1 MKNLFF
7 AFFVVLFSIS
17 LTAQVDTQ
25 KKTKEALVLNAVPL
39 EENSSFVE
47 PCSFDKHS
55 RAKMDTDSQ
64 YKKITDDFTRRLAKG
79 ELVPE
84 KSGTV
89 YQIPVVIHVLYTNT
103 YDLTDEQV
111 VQGLQYLN
119 NYWRKVAG
127 TYGDGSGVD
136 MEVEFSL
143 AVRDP
148 NGNCTNGIVR
158 RDMNSNS
165 TYVNYGVDS
174 PGISDADAKTGRWP
188 TNQYYNI
195 YLVNFIEGA
204 NCFTGGGYTAGYAY
218 LAGAHGQTYDGTICL
233 MCSFIDETSNTLAHE
248 LGHAM
253 NLYHTFE
260 DNTSSCTTESN
271 CATDGDEVCDT
282 RPHRMNDCG
291 GTGCTGSGTLANST
305 GNYMSYCGN
314 TTLFTDGQKTR
325 ARTAIT
331 DIRGSFL
338 YANGNNKLVPP
349 AAPTVEFS
357 ASNTAVCTGGSVKFT
372 DESTC
377 IPNTLSTNT
386 GWPNH
391 TFAWSITGPVTLTS
405 DLQNPTITF
414 NTPGTYSVSL
424 TITNNQG
431 TFSETK
437 SGYVTVAASPVVA
450 CSPTSQ
456 NAGNFA
462 HTVNNVQFNTINSST
477 STTTNV
483 AYTDFS
489 CSRNTTVVVGNTYEI
504 SVSIRAG
511 GSYPEVFEVYIDYNN
526 NGTFEVGELIH
537 SGSTPASTSNTFTTN
552 VIIPETAITNTL
564 LRMRVYG
571 EAGTLTN
578 NERNCTASL
587 LVGDVE
593 DYGVLII
600 DETPSNEYDAGISL
614 VTLASGPDCSN
625 TFEPSLTLRNY
636 GTATLTSVQ
645 IQYDVNG
652 LNPQTYDWT
661 GSLASNATTTIILPE
676 TTGDV
681 GVNAFNA
688 TTVSGT
694 LNGSNVDEELANDDA
709 SSNFTVENGTN
720 SATLSLTTDNYGFET
735 AWRIVDENSVTI
747 AEGGNLSVIPGGAR
761 TAQTT
766 DPGAYGNGETIT
778 ESFCLADGCY
788 NFTIYDDYGDGIC
801 CDYGNGSFSIT
812 DNSDG
817 TVLVSGG
824 TFTVS
829 ITEEFCFVDP
839 VITVTS
845 TPADVT
851 INCEDSNLPANT
863 GELLATTTCS
873 GDVVINYADETVTG
887 SCVNS
892 STITRTWTVT
902 DDCSNSETHVQ
913 TITVVDNTVPTIDCG
928 ISTDELFTSGGTVTL
943 PDYTTG
949 GTYSDNCTATNDLI
963 ITQSPLAGTTHSDD
977 VVVTI
982 TAEDE
987 CGNTSDCTINVTV
1000 TNNENISI
1008 TFAPADVTISCEES
1022 TLPVN
1027 TGQLTA
1033 TTGCGSNGLDIS
1045 YNDDIAAG
1053 SCVNSSTIT
1062 RTWTVTDACANIE
1075 THVQT
1080 ITIIDNTAPIVDCGI
1095 STDETTT
1102 DTGSTIVPDYIT
1114 GATISDNCSA
1124 IGDITIVQ
1132 TPAAGSSVGTGTHNV
1147 TISAT
1152 DECGNENSCT
1162 IVFTVT
1168 NENGITITNAINTS
1182 INVECIDDATT
1193 INTGVVTAS
1202 TTCGDGSVT
1211 IDYADVSDGNSCPEV
1226 ITRTWTVTDPCANEE
1241 TYVQTITIND
1251 VTNPTASN
1259 PANISVQCSADVPV
1273 ANSSFV
1279 TDAADNCTT
1288 TPIVT
1293 HLSDVSDGNTCP
1305 EVITRT
1311 YRVTDDCG
1319 NFTDVS
1325 HTITINDDIAP
1336 AGTAPANVTV
1346 QCVGDVPAVNTNSL
1360 TGVSDNCTAVP
1371 TVVHISDVSNGA
1383 TCPEVITR
1391 TYRISDDCNNFI
1403 EVVQTIT
1410 INDDIAPIASNPATI
1425 NVACTS
1431 DVPAP
1436 NPDVVTDAT
1445 DNCGIQSVVHL
1456 GDVSDNNVCNGEQI
1470 TRTYRV
1476 TDLCGNTTDV
1486 TQTIFI
1492 SAVSPAFEIGG
1503 TNPTECGGTDGFIT
1517 LSGLEASTDYELTY
1531 NSGVTTI
1538 ITTNGAGESVITG
1551 LTAGMYTGFTVSLS
1565 SCSMCETTNGSS
1577 VTLSD
1582 PNPPTVS
1589 AGLDVE
1595 VCEGT
1600 EITLTATNPDA
1611 ADILWNNGI
1620 VDGVPFTQPTGTV
1633 IYTVTANLEGCTN
1646 TDNVSVT
1653 VYAAPTASNPAP
1665 TSVQCVGDVPVPNTA
1680 VVTDNSGG
1688 TTVTFVNDVSNG
1700 ETCPEVITRTFRVT
1714 DECGSFIDVVHTITV
1729 NDETAPVI
1737 ECPEQTETLAAS
1749 DNPVCPDYTAT
1760 AIVSDNCSA
1769 SPTVSQ
1775 SPLAG
1780 TDLSIGINIITLT
1793 ATDACG
1799 NSSSCEVLVTVDDDL
1814 SIGEQALQSINIYPN
1829 PASETLFVDLTSTDV
1844 SNFTL
1849 TVYDMAGK
1857 LLIEQIHNEATLVEL
1872 DVTHLATGMYQI
1884 RIKDENNIL
1893 VRKITKH

>member
-25 KKTKEALVLNAVPL
+25 KKTKSAPVLTAVPL
-39 EENSSFVE
+39 EDNSPFVE

-314 TTLFTDGQKTR
+314 TTLFTEGQKTR
-325 ARTAIT
+325 ARAAIT
-331 DIRGSFL
+331 DTRGSFL
-338 YANGNNKLVPP
+338 QSNGNNKLVPP

-372 DESTC
+372 DQSTC

-391 TFAWSITGPVTLTS
+391 TFAWSFTGPVTLTS

-462 HTVNNVQFNTINSST
+462 QTVNNVQFNTLNSST

-489 CSRNTTVVVGNTYEI
+489 CSRNTTVVAGNTYEM

-511 GSYPEVFEVYIDYNN
+511 GSAAEVFEVYIDYNN
-526 NGTFEVGELIH
+526 NGTFEAGELVH
-537 SGSTPASTSNTFTTN
+537 SGTTPTNTTN
-552 VIIPETAITNTL
+552 TVTANILIPETATKNTL

-571 EAGTLTN
+571 EAGTLSN
-578 NERNCTASL
+578 NKRNCTVAFFI
-587 LVGDVE
+587 GDVE

-600 DETPSNEYDAGISL
+600 DETPSNEYDAGISSISSP
-614 VTLASGPDCSN
+614 SGSSCGN

-652 LNPQTYDWT
+652 LNSQTYDWT
-661 GSLASNATTTIILPE
+661 GSLSSNATTTITLPE
-676 TTGDV
+676 ITGNV
-681 GVNAFNA
+681 GANTFNA

-694 LNGSNVDEELANDDA
+694 LNGANVDEELANDA
-709 SSNFTVENGTN
+709 ALSSFTVENGTH
-720 SATLSLTTDNYGFET
+720 SVTLSLTTDNYGFET

-761 TAQTT
+761 TAQAT
-766 DPGAYGNGETIT
+766 DNGAYASNTTIT
-778 ESFCLADGCY
+778 QTFCLADGCY
-788 NFTIYDDYGDGIC
+788 DFIIYDDYGDGIC

-812 DNSDG
+812 DNSDAS
-817 TVLVSGG
+817 VLASGG
-824 TFTVS
+824 TFGNS
-829 ITEEFCFVDP
+829 ITQQFCFQDP
-839 VITVTS
+839 IITVTS
-845 TPADVT
+845 TPADTT
-851 INCEDSNLPANT
+851 INCGDSTLPANT
-863 GELLATTTCS
+863 GELLATSTCAE
-873 GDVVINYADETVTG
+873 GATIDYADVTNAG
-887 SCVNS
+887 GCVNAYS
-892 STITRTWTVT
+892 ITRTWTVT
-902 DDCSNSETHVQ
+902 DNCSNTETYVQ
-913 TITVVDNTVPTIDCG
+913 TITIIDNTVPVVDCG
-928 ISTDELFTSGGTVTL
+928 ISADELFTSGGTATL

-949 GTYSDNCTATNDLI
+949 GTFSDNCTETNDLI
-963 ITQSPLAGTTHSDD
+963 ITQSPLAGTTHSSNL
-977 VVVTI
+977 VVTI
-982 TAEDE
+982 TVEDE
-987 CGNTSDCTINVTV
+987 CGNQSSCEINVTV
-1000 TNNENISI
+1000 IDNENITI
-1008 TFAPADVTISCEES
+1008 TSAPVNATISCEES
-1022 TLPVN
+1022 TLPAN

-1033 TTGCGSNGLDIS
+1033 GTGCGSNGLDIS
-1045 YNDDIAAG
+1045 YNDVTAAG
-1053 SCVNSSTIT
+1053 SCVNTFVITRTWTVTDACSNTETHVQTITVADNTAPVVNCGVTTNELFTSGGTATLPDYITGATYSDNCTSTPNLIVTQSPLAGTTHSSNLVVTITVEDECGNQSSCEINVTVIDNENITITSAPVNATISCEESILPANTGQLTAGTGCGSNGIDISFNDVTAAGSCVNTFVITRTWTVTDACSNTETHVQTITVADNTAPVVNCGVTTDELFTSGGTATLPDYITGATYSDNCTSTPNLIVTQSPLAGTTHSSNLVVTITVEDECGNQSSCEINVTVIDNENITITSAPVNATISCEESTLPANTGQLTATTGCGANGLDVSYNDVTAAGLCVNSFIIT
-1062 RTWTVTDACANIE
+1062 RTWTVTDACANTE

-1080 ITIIDNTAPIVDCGI
+1080 ITVTDNTAPIVDCGI
-1095 STDETTT
+1095 STDGTTT
-1102 DTGSTIVPDYIT
+1102 GTGSAIVPNYII
-1114 GATISDNCSA
+1114 GATISDNCSD
-1124 IGDITIVQ
+1124 IGDITVVQ
-1132 TPAAGSSVGTGTHNV
+1132 TPAVGSTVGTGTHNV

-1182 INVECIDDATT
+1182 INVECTDDAAI

-1241 TYVQTITIND
+1241 TYVQIITIQD
-1251 VTNPTASN
+1251 VTAPTASSLESLVAVCITDI
-1259 PANISVQCSADVPV
+1259 PVPNTEV
-1273 ANSSFV
+1273 V
-1279 TDAADNCTT
+1279 TDVVDNCSVN
-1288 TPIVT
+1288 PIVT
-1293 HLSDVSDGNTCP
+1293 HLSDVSDGNICP

-1311 YRVTDDCG
+1311 YRVTDECG
-1319 NFTDVS
+1319 NF
-1325 HTITINDDIAP
+1325 I
-1336 AGTAPANVTV
+1336 
-1346 QCVGDVPAVNTNSL
+1346 
-1360 TGVSDNCTAVP
+1360 
-1371 TVVHISDVSNGA
+1371 
-1383 TCPEVITR
+1383 
-1391 TYRISDDCNNFI
+1391 
-1403 EVVQTIT
+1403 
-1410 INDDIAPIASNPATI
+1410 
-1425 NVACTS
+1425 
-1431 DVPAP
+1431 
-1436 NPDVVTDAT
+1436 
-1445 DNCGIQSVVHL
+1445 
-1456 GDVSDNNVCNGEQI
+1456 
-1470 TRTYRV
+1470 
-1476 TDLCGNTTDV
+1476 DL
-1486 TQTIFI
+1486 
-1492 SAVSPAFEIGG
+1492 
-1503 TNPTECGGTDGFIT
+1503 
-1517 LSGLEASTDYELTY
+1517 
-1531 NSGVTTI
+1531 
-1538 ITTNGAGESVITG
+1538 
-1551 LTAGMYTGFTVSLS
+1551 
-1565 SCSMCETTNGSS
+1565 
-1577 VTLSD
+1577 
-1582 PNPPTVS
+1582 
-1589 AGLDVE
+1589 
-1595 VCEGT
+1595 
-1600 EITLTATNPDA
+1600 
-1611 ADILWNNGI
+1611 
-1620 VDGVPFTQPTGTV
+1620 
-1633 IYTVTANLEGCTN
+1633 
-1646 TDNVSVT
+1646 
-1653 VYAAPTASNPAP
+1653 
-1665 TSVQCVGDVPVPNTA
+1665 
-1680 VVTDNSGG
+1680 
-1688 TTVTFVNDVSNG
+1688 
-1700 ETCPEVITRTFRVT
+1700 
-1714 DECGSFIDVVHTITV
+1714 VHTITV

-1760 AIVSDNCSA
+1760 AIVSDNCSV

-1884 RIKDENNIL
+1884 RIKNENNIL